1 VKSAETTETT
11 EKRPVIQVRNVSM
24 MFNLNREKIDSLKEY
39 VIKFLRRQ
47 LFFTE
52 FWALNDVSFDVCQ
65 GEVFGILGLN
75 GAGKSTLLKVVAGV
89 YKPTR
94 GRVMIDGAIAP
105 LIELGAGFDMEFT
118 ARENIFM
125 NGAML
130 GHSSKY
136 MLERYQEIMDFADL
150 WEFENVPLKNFS
162 SGMVGRLGFAIATSV
177 QPDILIADEIL
188 GVGDFKFQAKCGAR
202 IKSMIQNG
210 ATVLLV
216 SHSIDTVKS
225 MCTRALLME
234 NGQVAAIGDAKDVCA
249 LYESR

>member
-1 VKSAETTETT
+1 MEQAK
-11 EKRPVIQVRNVSM
+11 KRPVLQVQNVSM
-24 MFNLNREKIDSLKEY
+24 LFNLHREKIDSLKEY

-52 FWALNDVSFDVCQ
+52 FWALDDVSFEVCQ

-89 YKPTR
+89 YKPTK
-94 GRVMIDGAIAP
+94 GRVLIQGAVAP
-105 LIELGAGFDMEFT
+105 LIELGAGFDFEFT
-118 ARENIFM
+118 ARENVFM

-136 MLERYQEIMDFADL
+136 MLERYQEIMDFAGL

-188 GVGDFKFQAKCGAR
+188 GVGDFKFQAKCEER
-202 IKSMIQNG
+202 IHSMIQNG
-210 ATVLLV
+210 TTVLLV
-216 SHSIDTVKS
+216 SHSIDTVKN
-225 MCTRALLME
+225 MCSQALLME
-234 NGQVAAIGDAKDVCA
+234 KGRIAALGDVEEVCA

>member
-1 VKSAETTETT
+1 MVVEPAER
-11 EKRPVIQVRNVSM
+11 RPVIQVRNVSM
-24 MFNLNREKIDSLKEY
+24 LFNLNKERIDSLKEY

-52 FWALNDVSFDVCQ
+52 FWALSDVSFEVLQ

-75 GAGKSTLLKVVAGV
+75 GAGKSTLLKVIAGV

-94 GRVMIDGAIAP
+94 GRVLIEGAVAP

-118 ARENIFM
+118 ARENVFM

-136 MLERYQEIMDFADL
+136 MLERYREIMDFADL
-150 WEFENVPLKNFS
+150 WEFENVPMKNFS

-188 GVGDFKFQAKCGAR
+188 GVGDFKFQAKCEDR
-202 IKSMIQNG
+202 VQSMIRNG
-210 ATVLLV
+210 TTVLLV
-216 SHSIDTVKS
+216 SHSIEMIKS
-225 MCTRALLME
+225 MCSRALLME
-234 NGQVAAIGDAKDVCA
+234 KGRVAACGNTEDVCA